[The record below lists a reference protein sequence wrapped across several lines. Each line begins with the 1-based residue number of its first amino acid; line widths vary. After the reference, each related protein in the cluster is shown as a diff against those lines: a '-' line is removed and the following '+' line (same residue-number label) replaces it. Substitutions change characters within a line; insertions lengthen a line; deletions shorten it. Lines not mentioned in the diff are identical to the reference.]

1 MVVTSFGRAEMIL
14 YHYLYSMPEGN
25 TRRCNMKI
33 SARNVLA
40 GKITSIKPGTV
51 NDEIVVKLTG
61 GDEIVAIITKESS
74 KSLKLSKNKKV
85 YAIIKASN
93 VMIGID

>member
-1 MVVTSFGRAEMIL
+1 
-14 YHYLYSMPEGN
+14 
-25 TRRCNMKI
+25 MKI
-33 SARNVLA
+33 SARNVLS
-40 GKITSIKPGTV
+40 GKVTSIKPGTV

-61 GDEIVAIITKESS
+61 GDEIVAVITKESS
-74 KSLKLSKNKKV
+74 KGLKLSKNKKV

>member
-1 MVVTSFGRAEMIL
+1 
-14 YHYLYSMPEGN
+14 
-25 TRRCNMKI
+25 MKI
-33 SARNVLA
+33 SARNVLG
-40 GKITSIKPGTV
+40 GKIKSIKPGTV

-61 GDEIVAIITKESS
+61 GDEIVAIITKQSS

-85 YAIIKASN
+85 YAIIKASS

>member
-1 MVVTSFGRAEMIL
+1 V
-14 YHYLYSMPEGN
+14 
-25 TRRCNMKI
+25 KI
-33 SARNVLA
+33 SARNILS
-40 GKITSIKPGTV
+40 GKIKSIKPGTV
-51 NDEIVVKLTG
+51 NDEIVVKLIG

-74 KSLKLSKNKKV
+74 KGLKLIKNKKV

>member
-1 MVVTSFGRAEMIL
+1 V
-14 YHYLYSMPEGN
+14 
-25 TRRCNMKI
+25 KI
-33 SARNVLA
+33 SARNILG
-40 GKITSIKPGTV
+40 GKIKSIKPGSV

-93 VMIGID
+93 VMIGVD

>member
-1 MVVTSFGRAEMIL
+1 V
-14 YHYLYSMPEGN
+14 
-25 TRRCNMKI
+25 KI
-33 SARNVLA
+33 SARNILS
-40 GKITSIKPGTV
+40 GKIKSIKPGTV

-74 KSLKLSKNKKV
+74 KGLKLIKNKKV

>member
-1 MVVTSFGRAEMIL
+1 V
-14 YHYLYSMPEGN
+14 
-25 TRRCNMKI
+25 KI
-33 SARNVLA
+33 SARNILS
-40 GKITSIKPGTV
+40 GKIKSIKPGSV

-74 KSLKLSKNKKV
+74 KGLKLSKNKKV

>member
-1 MVVTSFGRAEMIL
+1 V
-14 YHYLYSMPEGN
+14 
-25 TRRCNMKI
+25 KI
-33 SARNVLA
+33 SARNILG
-40 GKITSIKPGTV
+40 GKIKSIKPGSV

-74 KSLKLSKNKKV
+74 KGLKLSKNKKV

>member
-1 MVVTSFGRAEMIL
+1 
-14 YHYLYSMPEGN
+14 
-25 TRRCNMKI
+25 MKI
-33 SARNVLA
+33 SARNVLS
-40 GKITSIKPGTV
+40 GKITSIKPGAV

-61 GDEIVAIITKESS
+61 GDEIVAVITRESS

-85 YAIIKASN
+85 YAIIKASS

>member
-1 MVVTSFGRAEMIL
+1 
-14 YHYLYSMPEGN
+14 
-25 TRRCNMKI
+25 MKI
-33 SARNVLA
+33 SARNVLS

-61 GDEIVAIITKESS
+61 GDELVAIITKESS
-74 KSLKLSKNKKV
+74 KGLKLSKNKKV